1 MLRML
6 GNPRRFCDGVTR
18 REALTAGTLSVLGGL
33 FNLPKLLALE
43 AQRPA
48 APAQGK
54 AKHVLLLYLHG
65 GAPTQDMFDLKPAAP
80 VEVRGEFKPIATNVA
95 GIQIC
100 EHLPRTARWLHRCA
114 LVRSVNHRAGCHNT
128 LPSFTGSEQPVDV
141 NEPIPKDSFPPGM
154 GAVCEYIKPANVDV
168 PHYAALPSYLAGAL
182 L

>member
-1 MLRML
+1 MLTVL

-18 REALTAGTLSVLGGL
+18 RQALTAGALSVLGGS
-33 FNLPKLLALE
+33 FNLPSLFALE
-43 AQRPA
+43 QRRSPGA
-48 APAQGK
+48 LAGK

-80 VEVRGEFKPIATNVA
+80 AEVRGEFKPIATNVA

-141 NEPIPKDSFPPGM
+141 NEP
-154 GAVCEYIKPANVDV
+154 
-168 PHYAALPSYLAGAL
+168 
-182 L
+182 